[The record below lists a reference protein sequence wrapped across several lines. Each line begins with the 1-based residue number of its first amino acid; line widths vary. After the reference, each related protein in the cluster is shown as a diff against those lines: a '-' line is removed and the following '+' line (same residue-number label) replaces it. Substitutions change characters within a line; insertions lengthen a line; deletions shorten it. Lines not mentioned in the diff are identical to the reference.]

1 MKIIN
6 KKECYDVND
15 ILRYNFPYR
24 NDGGNYK
31 NKPPFSEGQY
41 GDQVDRIE
49 LSKFIIR
56 LTNSALRNLVHD
68 AEKKGVRLPIPK
80 LSVDIK
86 TYGIYENGT
95 FYKVKVKVDD
105 IEDWNDFFDKGIVSE
120 DD

>member
-15 ILRYNFPYR
+15 ILRYDFPYS
-24 NDGGNYK
+24 DGEYK
-31 NKPPFSEGQY
+31 NKPPFAEGQY
-41 GDQVDRIE
+41 GDKVDRIE
-49 LSKFIIR
+49 LAKFMIQ
-56 LTNSALRNLVHD
+56 LTNSALRKLVHD

-95 FYKVKVKVDD
+95 FYKIKVKVDD
-105 IEDWNDFFDKGIVSE
+105 IEDWSDFFDKGILSE